1 QVLDAYAERGALYG
15 HGVTL
20 SVLSAAWCPRQQAW
34 IDALIDEVHRRSYVH
49 ISEHLA
55 FSTTPEMRDGAPLP
69 MPRLPQVVEAGRRA
83 MLALSAAAGTPV
95 GLENLALALSP
106 QDVQDEPAL
115 LDAILDPVDGFI
127 VLDLHNLWC
136 RAVNFGQDPTTL
148 LMAYPQHRVRELH
161 VSGGSWQDG
170 FRRDTHDGAVPDE
183 VFGMLPTALQRFPG
197 VDVVVMEQLPAS
209 LETQDAQQAFQ
220 EDVRRI
226 HGVLH
231 G

>member
-1 QVLDAYAERGALYG
+1 MV
-15 HGVTL
+15 
-20 SVLSAAWCPRQQAW
+20 
-34 IDALIDEVHRRSYVH
+34 ALIGEVHRRSYVH
-49 ISEHLA
+49 ISERLA
-55 FSTTPEMRDGAPLP
+55 FSTTPDMRDGAPLP

-83 MLALSAAAGTPV
+83 MAALSAAAGTPV

-115 LDAILDPVDGFI
+115 LDAILEPVDGFI

-136 RAVNFGQDPTTL
+136 RAVNFGHDPRKL
-148 LMAYPQHRVRELH
+148 LVAYPQHRVRELH

-183 VFGMLPTALQRFPG
+183 VFNLLEPALQRFRG
-197 VDVVVMEQLPAS
+197 VQVVVMEQLPAA
-209 LETQDAQQAFQ
+209 LGTQEAQLAFQ
-220 EDVRRI
+220 ADVRRI
-226 HGVLH
+226 HEVLH